1 MIHVRLERQL
11 AGLGRSSPT
20 RPLLEA
26 LAQDMRRTDLG
37 ANLVRSGLGLSGG
50 FLFHEVSR
58 AFAKKTLIQIPLQS
72 IVWLWVIPIA
82 STLTPGVQLAEI
94 QSCSYLDSSA

>member
-1 MIHVRLERQL
+1 MVHVRLERQL
-11 AGLGRSSPT
+11 AGLGRLSPT

-37 ANLVRSGLGLSGG
+37 ANLMRSGLGLSGG

-58 AFAKKTLIQIPLQS
+58 AFAKKTNTDPTAIHCLVVGHPHRLNTYTWCP
-72 IVWLWVIPIA
+72 V
-82 STLTPGVQLAEI
+82 G
-94 QSCSYLDSSA
+94 